1 MNEIIGESST
11 KSSVCGGVNNKTLME
26 NNKHHGVND
35 GEGISATVAKVL
47 QDYDWSVV
55 PMVTK

>member
-1 MNEIIGESST
+1 MIEKMNEIIGESS
-11 KSSVCGGVNNKTLME
+11 KSSVCGGNKGLD
-26 NNKHHGVND
+26 KLQGSGAND